1 MRPSI
6 PDAYP
11 NTGANT
17 PTVSTRHAA
26 RNSANKRGVNMAT
39 LRFISDSAH
48 GWLEVPTV
56 DVAAAGVTP
65 SRYSYIDATT
75 GMTYLEEDCDASA
88 YINTQN
94 NDMLTTDLGD
104 IDYVIAAY
112 DMVYID
118 GLCWVRDL
126 PPAA

>member
-1 MRPSI
+1 
-6 PDAYP
+6 
-11 NTGANT
+11 
-17 PTVSTRHAA
+17 
-26 RNSANKRGVNMAT
+26 MAT

-75 GMTYLEEDCDASA
+75 GMTYLEEDCDATH
-88 YINTQN
+88 YLDTVHGGE
-94 NDMLTTDLGD
+94 DFW
-104 IDYVIAAY
+104 
-112 DMVYID
+112 DMVDTYTEDVNID

-126 PPAA
+126 PRCSVA

>member
-1 MRPSI
+1 
-6 PDAYP
+6 
-11 NTGANT
+11 
-17 PTVSTRHAA
+17 
-26 RNSANKRGVNMAT
+26 MAT

-75 GMTYLEEDCDASA
+75 GMTYLEEDCDLSR
-88 YINTQN
+88 Y
-94 NDMLTTDLGD
+94 
-104 IDYVIAAY
+104 AATISQLV
-112 DMVYID
+112 MESQYID

-126 PPAA
+126 PRCNWPMPSVYGPDHDATRWCHDMCALCESLWVGKMERDLDI